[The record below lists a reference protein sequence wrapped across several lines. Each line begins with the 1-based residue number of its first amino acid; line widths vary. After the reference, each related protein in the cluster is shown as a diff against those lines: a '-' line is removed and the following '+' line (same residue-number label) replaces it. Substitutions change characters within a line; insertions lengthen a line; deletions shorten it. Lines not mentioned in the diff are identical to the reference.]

1 MTIIVNSKPHQIKH
15 AIILLLRDME
25 VNTEIF
31 NKTTLLI
38 SSGEQEMSKDNWVDV
53 TAVLFSLIL
62 FELKIVIE
70 ILIF

>member
-1 MTIIVNSKPHQIKH
+1 M
-15 AIILLLRDME
+15 LLRDME

-38 SSGEQEMSKDNWVDV
+38 SSGEQEMSKENWVDV

-62 FELKIVIE
+62 FELKIVMK